1 MNKCLG
7 AAVMGFL
14 MGLYLG
20 YMKDEEI
27 EDLCHQSKKAE
38 KKMKRI
44 TIRRWIKFVIVWI
57 WINPTDGVFFYET
70 TI

>member
-38 KKMKRI
+38 KKMKKNYHKVMDQI
-44 TIRRWIKFVIVWI
+44 C
-57 WINPTDGVFFYET
+57 DCMDLD
-70 TI
+70 

>member
-7 AAVMGFL
+7 AADMGFL

-38 KKMKRI
+38 KKMKKNYHKAMDQI
-44 TIRRWIKFVIVWI
+44 C
-57 WINPTDGVFFYET
+57 DCMDLD
-70 TI
+70 

>member
-27 EDLCHQSKKAE
+27 VSLYWNRQEKAIYEDL
-38 KKMKRI
+38 
-44 TIRRWIKFVIVWI
+44 
-57 WINPTDGVFFYET
+57 
-70 TI
+70 

>member
-27 EDLCHQSKKAE
+27 EDLCHKSKKAE
-38 KKMKRI
+38 KKMKKNYHKAMVQI
-44 TIRRWIKFVIVWI
+44 C
-57 WINPTDGVFFYET
+57 DCMDLD
-70 TI
+70 

>member
-38 KKMKRI
+38 KKMK
-44 TIRRWIKFVIVWI
+44 K
-57 WINPTDGVFFYET
+57 NL
-70 TI
+70 